1 MKKILFFLF
10 ASIVLFSCSRDDD
23 SNSNSN
29 SDSVVGSWYIYS
41 VGLNGT
47 LSNGSVSSPINVTQ
61 VASSCVQKSTLIFNQ
76 TGAGSVMSWD
86 DSSGSCVQVQ
96 NDNFTYTY
104 DSSSKVL
111 KIMVGSE
118 TDITNIKSI
127 TSSEMIGEETVS
139 NYEVQGYTFSGKITT
154 TMKKK

>member
-1 MKKILFFLF
+1 MLWAAAVRPNHHNNACDNHRDREDLPH
-10 ASIVLFSCSRDDD
+10 ADVLYPGAGKLR
-23 SNSNSN
+23 
-29 SDSVVGSWYIYS
+29 IR
-41 VGLNGT
+41 L
-47 LSNGSVSSPINVTQ
+47 
-61 VASSCVQKSTLIFNQ
+61 AEEFNNNTKRAITNQEQ
-76 TGAGSVMSWD
+76 TGYRTHRAWFAN
-86 DSSGSCVQVQ
+86 VQVQ